1 MSKIIVYSSSNR
13 DEREIDKYHD
23 KSNTSGRDSESDSSC
38 SSSSGWGGGV
48 GDTTVEQYSSGVP
61 AVPIEVFQEEIRM
74 RAAFRSSASPSTNA
88 PSSIPSPSEKEKI
101 LYCCVMGVSSKIDK
115 KKLTSFRGWY
125 RILDNLNTR
134 LAALG
139 E

>member
-1 MSKIIVYSSSNR
+1 M
-13 DEREIDKYHD
+13 
-23 KSNTSGRDSESDSSC
+23 G
-38 SSSSGWGGGV
+38 GGGV

-61 AVPIEVFQEEIRM
+61 AVPLEVFQEEIRM

-115 KKLTSFRGWY
+115 KKLTSFKGWY
-125 RILDNLNTR
+125 
-134 LAALG
+134 
-139 E
+139 